1 MRIVKEGDTR
11 SVLCQNCGRT
21 MATYRLRDVD
31 FSDRCGTVRNILAA
45 VCNQCNAVVSVP
57 AQSTPRIKSEFEQ
70 AKSALEVRVPAH
82 YLDILN
88 VATQKIDDS
97 LDENFHK
104 TLILYYLHALTTGRY
119 QQQELKTLLGSELA
133 NAKSSK
139 RLSMKVSQKQLAELN
154 SIMEQQSLT
163 RNSDVVKAVILKIYQ
178 DLVQE
183 KNLGIL
189 PELRNVAAALS

>member
-1 MRIVKEGDTR
+1 
-11 SVLCQNCGRT
+11 

-31 FSDRCGTVRNILAA
+31 FSDHRGTVRNILAA
-45 VCNQCNAVVSVP
+45 VCNQCDAVVSVP

-119 QQQELKTLLGSELA
+119 QQQELKMLLGSELA

-139 RLSMKVSQKQLAELN
+139 RLSMKVSQRQLAELN

-163 RNSDVVKAVILKIYQ
+163 RSSDVVKAVILKIYQ

-189 PELRNVAAALS
+189 PELRNVAAAFS